1 MPWLQLVKGK
11 LSVSALA
18 GFLLRNLHQIPW
30 SSDVSS
36 PTRMSICYTLH
47 IALQAMSNGGLR
59 CSLNKGSCRRSS
71 DAMNTW
77 RSQCDS
83 HCALKQGPKMMSCP
97 GPKSGMRNSQ
107 CSRPF
112 DQNNT
117 CSSWCEGCGPIRR
130 VYGKPRRRRAMN
142 NPRAE
147 ALRSTVAKG
156 ARSHPTQL
164 DSTPCAPS
172 IGATRFL
179 VCRAPAT

>member
-1 MPWLQLVKGK
+1 MPWLQLLKGK
-11 LSVSALA
+11 PSVTALA
-18 GFLLRNLHQIPW
+18 GFLLRHLHQIPW

-36 PTRMSICYTLH
+36 PTRMR
-47 IALQAMSNGGLR
+47 GLR

-71 DAMNTW
+71 DAMSTW

-83 HCALKQGPKMMSCP
+83 RCALKQGPKMMSCP
-97 GPKSGMRNSQ
+97 GPKSGTKNSQ

-117 CSSWCEGCGPIRR
+117 CSSWCEGCGPIRG
-130 VYGKPRRRRAMN
+130 VYEKPRRRRAMN

-147 ALRSTVAKG
+147 ALRSTATKG

-172 IGATRFL
+172 IGAARFL
-179 VCRAPAT
+179 VCLAPAT